1 MPPPLGRNLGTAVI
15 IRSNALSWGESEKI
29 IVMLLV
35 CEIKKE
41 PTVSFQNDRL
51 RGQQKTAGSACY
63 YLPALYCI
71 QLLHGSSGLF
81 TIGKQPFYIYVFV
94 TKKQLL

>member
-1 MPPPLGRNLGTAVI
+1 MPPPLDRNLGTAVI

-41 PTVSFQNDRL
+41 PTVSFQNDWL
-51 RGQQKTAGSACY
+51 RGQQKSAGSVCY
-63 YLPALYCI
+63 YLPSLFCI
-71 QLLHGSSGLF
+71 QLLLGFVSIF
-81 TIGKQPFYIYVFV
+81 KGK
-94 TKKQLL
+94 